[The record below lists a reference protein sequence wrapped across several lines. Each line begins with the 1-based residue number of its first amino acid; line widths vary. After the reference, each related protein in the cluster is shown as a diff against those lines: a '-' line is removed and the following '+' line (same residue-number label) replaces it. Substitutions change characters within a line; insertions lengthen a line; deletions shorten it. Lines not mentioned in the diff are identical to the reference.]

1 MKKIELVRNQNLIN
15 SWHSLPIEVNTSM
28 VCLNRMM
35 LLFCW
40 SLRITVHKLCL
51 TGVCKPCS
59 ESTRC
64 HLEKEQRPI
73 SLCTPLTS
81 AAKPSLIR
89 EVRALRLQLKERGA
103 ELEYIQ
109 RNINGN
115 SVSVPNDIKVTT
127 GIIQQLLAAFSSHF
141 TKKPLIW

>member
-1 MKKIELVRNQNLIN
+1 MSTV
-15 SWHSLPIEVNTSM
+15 SL
-28 VCLNRMM
+28 M

-40 SLRITVHKLCL
+40 SLTITVHKLCL

-115 SVSVPNDIKVTT
+115 SVSVPDDIKVTT
-127 GIIQQLLAAFSSHF
+127 GIIQQLLAAFSSPF
-141 TKKPLIW
+141 AKKPLIL